1 MNWAIVGG
9 TVGVIV
15 GTFLVVFTKDK
26 KSKMDMEHSYVKVTF
41 DKNNKKFIYD
51 LNGEDLKWN

>member
-26 KSKMDMEHSYVKVTF
+26 KSKK
-41 DKNNKKFIYD
+41 
-51 LNGEDLKWN
+51 